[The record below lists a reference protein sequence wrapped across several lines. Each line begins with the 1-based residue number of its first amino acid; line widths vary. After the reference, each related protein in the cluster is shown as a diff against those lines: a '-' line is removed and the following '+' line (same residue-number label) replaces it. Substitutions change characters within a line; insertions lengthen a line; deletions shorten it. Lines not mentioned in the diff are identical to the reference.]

1 MPSILWAAALSL
13 SLWVTPASSQ
23 EEETIAVNIPENL
36 DPNDGSG
43 WLQIELAVLVDDRE
57 SMLASESWPL
67 YPTARYPVRHRR
79 LRDPQAI
86 LTLSEQYPETTIT
99 QDLEGTITLEVPDPE
114 AIIEAELAAAAAEA
128 AAEAAENY
136 ADQTDEQATA
146 STADNA
152 ENASDS
158 DELMTLEMLNEP
170 VETGGAGA
178 NWLDDYGD
186 LPPVD
191 ALDGE
196 ADGGIGDGD
205 DIRDPVL
212 PESFVLRPPELLQ
225 EGLQRYV
232 RETPDRLAFSGG
244 WLQPPGGANLPI
256 ILDNSGDT
264 PNWPQL
270 QGFIQLRTGDG
281 LRLGVNM
288 WWNTDAHY
296 LPDGFHMSGPPA
308 APVQFLWRDQDTGTP
323 LTAAEVEQRQTRLQ
337 ELARKRAEGLP
348 LIEYVD
354 PDTGFFRAL
363 EPPVREIEDPT
374 PADPWPWQHFL
385 HVEDTRTIPEGYVRY
400 FDHPVLKIIATWRE
414 LSWGEVYQL
423 GAEEQERR
431 EVEAAVDEAMD
442 TAVPIPQN

>member
-1 MPSILWAAALSL
+1 MPSILWAAALIL
-13 SLWVTPASSQ
+13 CLWVLPAATQ
-23 EEETIAVNIPENL
+23 EEETITVNIPENL

-57 SMLASESWPL
+57 SSLASESWPL

-86 LTLSEQYPETTIT
+86 VALSEQYPETTIA

-114 AIIEAELAAAAAEA
+114 AIIEAELAAAAASA
-128 AAEAAENY
+128 AGETAEQY
-136 ADQTDEQATA
+136 ADQTDGQPTD
-146 STADNA
+146 SPGDNA
-152 ENASDS
+152 ENTSDS
-158 DELMTLEMLNEP
+158 NELLTLEMLNEP
-170 VETGGAGA
+170 VKSGGAGA

-186 LPPVD
+186 LPAVD
-191 ALDGE
+191 ALNGE
-196 ADGGIGDGD
+196 ADGGIDEED
-205 DIRDPVL
+205 DNRDPVL
-212 PESFVLRPPELLQ
+212 PESFVLRPPDLLQ
-225 EGLQRYV
+225 KGLQRYI

-256 ILDNSGDT
+256 VIDNSGDV
-264 PNWPQL
+264 PNWPEL

-308 APVQFLWRDQDTGTP
+308 APVQFLWRDKDTGTP
-323 LTAAEVEQRQTRLQ
+323 LTASEVEQRQTRLQ
-337 ELARKRAEGLP
+337 ELARKRAEGVP

-374 PADPWPWQHFL
+374 PANPWPWRHFL

-431 EVEAAVDEAMD
+431 EIEAAVDDAMT
-442 TAVPIPQN
+442 TAVPIPQS